1 MHAACTGTEIA
12 ELLQPVLQTEPEQ
25 GTQIQL
31 VAADTVE
38 RFPLPEQPLDRA
50 VFDLVRG
57 QRPPQTY
64 RRLSQRQLDI
74 RRIRREQGFLLVQL
88 PCAVLIEL
96 VFEIKIR
103 IARPPAG
110 AGMRRVKRLQING
123 GKLRPVQR
131 MVAAGD
137 IKDIVLRA
145 DNFAVPAANALRCAR
160 RAHKLRLSAPC
171 NVPAEQACGD
181 PELKIFLIIIE

>member
-1 MHAACTGTEIA
+1 MFQAVDQDRSEPLIRADGQISSIRADCAGPDVCAEAERLYMHAACTGTEIA

-31 VAADTVE
+31 VAADTAE
-38 RFPLPEQPLDRA
+38 RFSLPEQPLDRA

-64 RRLSQRQLDI
+64 RCLSQRQLDI

-96 VFEIKIR
+96 VFGIKIR
-103 IARPPAG
+103 IVRPP
-110 AGMRRVKRLQING
+110 
-123 GKLRPVQR
+123 
-131 MVAAGD
+131 
-137 IKDIVLRA
+137 
-145 DNFAVPAANALRCAR
+145 
-160 RAHKLRLSAPC
+160 
-171 NVPAEQACGD
+171 E
-181 PELKIFLIIIE
+181 